1 MKKKSSLEDL
11 AKNIDWNRAL
21 LTIIPLLQPFIIF
34 GAWLTFSRMDTK
46 AGIVSK
52 IIALGESIPTIDLN
66 VPKPVVL
73 ASLYDST
80 DDALMI
86 IEKIIE
92 TLFDMPEELK
102 EKINNLK
109 EESKKAGIAYV
120 FPVVPIFEGIAEI
133 FGFALDTRKRDEE

>member
-1 MKKKSSLEDL
+1 MKKPTLEDL

-21 LTIIPLLQPFIIF
+21 LTVIPLLQPFIIF
-34 GAWLTFSRMDTK
+34 GAWLTFSRINTK
-46 AGIVSK
+46 ASLVSK
-52 IIALGESIPTIDLN
+52 LIAIGESIPTLDLN

-92 TLFDMPEELK
+92 TLFDMPDELR
-102 EKINNLK
+102 EKFNNLK
-109 EESKKAGIAYV
+109 EESKKAGISYV
-120 FPVVPIFEGIAEI
+120 FPVIPIFEGIAEL
-133 FGFALDTRKRDEE
+133 FNFTLPKRPEKK